1 LIWRRAQEK
10 FERDEEIRPTQTQKQ
25 RQNSRHKRRS
35 GAPVFLGQKLQ
46 FIEWNCLLEG
56 EGRVVEEPGIIE
68 CDTLQFGVPVVL
80 VSVDLVPID
89 LAEAVVKSFLEGYLF
104 DKNTDGELR

>member
-1 LIWRRAQEK
+1 MKRE
-10 FERDEEIRPTQTQKQ
+10 DP
-25 RQNSRHKRRS
+25 HKRRNKDKTHLTNV
-35 GAPVFLGQKLQ
+35 GPELPPGFPWQKLQ

-68 CDTLQFGVPVVL
+68 CDILQFGVPVVL

-89 LAEAVVKSFLEGYLF
+89 LAEAIVKSFLEGYL
-104 DKNTDGELR
+104 